1 MNNIVKFN
9 YNGNLV
15 AFDNSNG
22 VMVNATEMAKP
33 FGKRVS
39 DWLSNQY
46 TKEFITELTVTRKS
60 ATADY
65 QAVIIRQGGDPQN
78 QGTWLRTEQAQRMIN
93 AVAVSHNCTTAL
105 F

>member
-1 MNNIVKFN
+1 MKIVKFN
-9 YNGNLV
+9 YNGNKV

-46 TKEFITELTVTRKS
+46 TKEFIAELTVTRKS

-65 QAVIIRQGGDPQN
+65 QAVIIRQGANNHQGGRLNNVRVYN
-78 QGTWLRTEQAQRMIN
+78 QGDGQRAGIF
-93 AVAVSHNCTTAL
+93 HRKNC
-105 F
+105 